1 MNVLTWNGAVLRL
14 DAVRRRLVQ
23 DPVWMTAADG
33 GDFLL
38 DRLSP
43 VQSGVAP
50 EGLETLP
57 GHLAGT
63 IRIAGAAGFLSAQP
77 SKRDLIFE
85 PEDGSVMQSFLL
97 LRPEDLAD
105 IRHILSHR
113 WRVRP
118 SHLLLEK
125 ADIKL
130 VSGFALELGAIRLDL
145 PSALPLTSFTRRADD
160 GGYAAPPSFVLRPGD
175 DYAES
180 IELADLVTQKGP
192 ALSFPLAGNRPS
204 RAPEVETRETFREV
218 GSARW
223 TLPQTRR
230 LATAPLVGR
239 ERDAA
244 LFAASAEMQP
254 QPAMGLIR
262 SCSCAASSERVYPS
276 GRRLR
281 GAGLR
286 RGRHRSRPLPF
297 GHHALPARRAC
308 LWRRSGLGGARRA
321 APCPEAGG
329 HAGRVLGGM
338 AGQLR
343 TLADGCDAGAGHAQP
358 CDAARNQAAS
368 AGRTGRGCRFR
379 SPRDHADAGLW

>member
-1 MNVLTWNGAVLRL
+1 
-14 DAVRRRLVQ
+14 
-23 DPVWMTAADG
+23 
-33 GDFLL
+33 
-38 DRLSP
+38 
-43 VQSGVAP
+43 
-50 EGLETLP
+50 
-57 GHLAGT
+57 
-63 IRIAGAAGFLSAQP
+63 
-77 SKRDLIFE
+77 
-85 PEDGSVMQSFLL
+85 MQSFLL

-145 PSALPLTSFTRRADD
+145 PSALPLTLFTRRADD

-175 DYAES
+175 DYAEL

-244 LFAASAEMQP
+244 LFAAWLRCSRSRQSGLCAN
-254 QPAMGLIR
+254 PA
-262 SCSCAASSERVYPS
+262 SCAASSGNMS
-276 GRRLR
+276 CWRRLR
-281 GAGLR
+281 GLVFTR
-286 RGRHRSRPLPF
+286 RHRSRPFAFATMPS
-297 GHHALPARRAC
+297 LPAGLPIATSVWWSATRCAMPRS
-308 LWRRSGLGGARRA
+308 WRHA
-321 APCPEAGG
+321 AVFFAG
-329 HAGRVLGGM
+329 
-338 AGQLR
+338 
-343 TLADGCDAGAGHAQP
+343 C
-358 CDAARNQAAS
+358 
-368 AGRTGRGCRFR
+368 
-379 SPRDHADAGLW
+379 